1 MAQIRVEALT
11 KIYPTVVANR
21 DVSLAV
27 EPGEIHAVLG
37 ENGAG
42 KSTLMKMI
50 YGLVQPTSGQIFWEE
65 QPVDIASP
73 ADAQALGIGMV
84 FQHFSLFESLT
95 VAENIFL
102 SLHEGR
108 TRTQVFEEIR
118 QCSLAYGLPLDP
130 NRVVHDLSVGERQ
143 RVEIVRCLM
152 QQPRLLIMDEP
163 TSVLSPQAAQ
173 GLFQTLRQIRDQ
185 GCAILYISH
194 KLEEIRMLCDRVTVL
209 RDGQVVGAAAVEGL
223 SADDLAQMMV
233 GREVPVP
240 TRSPAVLG
248 PTVLRMES
256 LSVSSEDPF
265 GVSLTDISLSL
276 VAGEI
281 FGIAGV
287 SGSGQRELVRVLT
300 GETLLS
306 HPEAI
311 SLCNQAAGTLSV
323 NERRGIGLLSV
334 PEDRLGSAVLPGL
347 SLTENLMLTG
357 SDRLDLVRHGFLSFD
372 RAREITMRCIE
383 RYQVKTPSC
392 DTPAGQLSGGNIQK
406 FVVGREL
413 IQSPKVFIC
422 EQPTWGVDM
431 AAAALIRQELIS
443 LSRAGCAVLVISEEL
458 EELFEIC
465 DRIAVMAQGRLS
477 PSRGITETS
486 VEEIGRWMGGAWTA
500 SEEARVG
507 ET

>member
-50 YGLVQPTSGQIFWEE
+50 YGLVRPTSGQIFWNE
-65 QPVDIASP
+65 QPVEISSP
-73 ADAQALGIGMV
+73 AQAQALGIGMV

-102 SLHEGR
+102 SLHQGC
-108 TRTQVFEEIR
+108 TRAQVSEDIR

-152 QQPRLLIMDEP
+152 QRPRLLIMDEP
-163 TSVLSPQAAQ
+163 TSVLSPQATD
-173 GLFQTLRQIRDQ
+173 GLFHTLRLIRDQ
-185 GCAILYISH
+185 GCAVLYISH
-194 KLEEIRMLCDRVTVL
+194 KLEEIRSLCDRVTVL
-209 RDGQVVGAAAVEGL
+209 RDGHVVGGASVAGL
-223 SADDLAQMMV
+223 RADDLAQLMV
-233 GREVPVP
+233 GRAIPVPVRTP
-240 TRSPAVLG
+240 SAPGPVVLK
-248 PTVLRMES
+248 TDRLS
-256 LSVSSEDPF
+256 LLSEDPF
-265 GVSLTDISLSL
+265 GVSLSDISLSL

-306 HPEAI
+306 RADAI
-311 SLCNQAAGTLSV
+311 SLSDQPAGALSV
-323 NERRGIGLLSV
+323 SERRALGLLSI

-357 SDRLDLVRHGFLSFD
+357 SDRLNLVRNGFLFFD
-372 RAREITMRCIE
+372 RAREITARCIDQ
-383 RYQVKTPSC
+383 YQVKTPSC

-413 IQSPKVFIC
+413 IQSPRVLIC

-443 LSRAGCAVLVISEEL
+443 LARSGCAVLVISEEL

-465 DRIAVMAQGRLS
+465 DRVSVMAQGRLS
-477 PSRGITETS
+477 PSRGIAETS
-486 VEEIGRWMGGAWTA
+486 VEEIGRWMGGAWTVT
-500 SEEARVG
+500 EEVRCG
-507 ET
+507 

>member
-11 KIYPTVVANR
+11 KVYPTVVANR

-50 YGLVQPTSGQIFWEE
+50 YGLVRPTSGQIFWEE
-65 QPVDIASP
+65 QPVEILSP

-102 SLHEGR
+102 SLHQGR
-108 TRTQVFEEIR
+108 TQAQVSDDIR

-152 QQPRLLIMDEP
+152 QRPRLLIMDEP

-194 KLEEIRMLCDRVTVL
+194 KLEEIRMLCDHVTVL
-209 RDGQVVGAAAVEGL
+209 RDGQVVGSAAVAGL

-233 GREVPVP
+233 GREIPVP
-240 TRSPAVLG
+240 IRTPAVLG
-248 PTVLRMES
+248 PIVLKTES
-256 LSVSSEDPF
+256 LSVTSEDPF
-265 GVSLTDISLSL
+265 GVSLSDISLSL
-276 VAGEI
+276 AAGEI

-287 SGSGQRELVRVLT
+287 SGSGQRELVRILT

-306 HPEAI
+306 RPEAI
-311 SLCNQAAGTLSV
+311 SLCSQPAGALSV
-323 NERRGIGLLSV
+323 TERRALGLLSI

-357 SDRLDLVRHGFLSFD
+357 SDRLDLVRHGFLFFD
-372 RAREITMRCIE
+372 RAKEMTVHCID

-413 IQSPKVFIC
+413 IQSPKVLIC

-431 AAAALIRQELIS
+431 AAAALIRQELMS
-443 LSRAGCAVLVISEEL
+443 LARAGCAVLVISEEL

-465 DRIAVMAQGRLS
+465 DRVSVMAQGRLS
-477 PSRGITETS
+477 PCRGITETS
-486 VEEIGRWMGGAWTA
+486 VEEIGRWMGGAWTV
-500 SEEARVG
+500 SEEVRCGA
-507 ET
+507 T

>member
-11 KIYPTVVANR
+11 KVYPTVVANR

-50 YGLVQPTSGQIFWEE
+50 YGLVRPTSGQIFWEE
-65 QPVDIASP
+65 QPVEILSP

-102 SLHEGR
+102 SLHQGR
-108 TRTQVFEEIR
+108 TQAQVSDDIR

-152 QQPRLLIMDEP
+152 QRPRLLIMDEP

-194 KLEEIRMLCDRVTVL
+194 KLEEIRMLCDHVTVL
-209 RDGQVVGAAAVEGL
+209 RDGQVVGSAAVAGL

-233 GREVPVP
+233 GREIPVP
-240 TRSPAVLG
+240 IRTPAVPG
-248 PTVLRMES
+248 PIVLKTES
-256 LSVSSEDPF
+256 LSVTSEDPF
-265 GVSLTDISLSL
+265 GVSLSDISLSL
-276 VAGEI
+276 AAGEI

-287 SGSGQRELVRVLT
+287 SGSGQRELVRILT

-306 HPEAI
+306 RPEAI
-311 SLCNQAAGTLSV
+311 SLCSQPAGALSV
-323 NERRGIGLLSV
+323 TERRALGLLSI

-372 RAREITMRCIE
+372 RAKEMTAHCID

-413 IQSPKVFIC
+413 IQSPKVLIC

-431 AAAALIRQELIS
+431 AAAALIRQELMS
-443 LSRAGCAVLVISEEL
+443 LARAGCAVLVISEEL

-465 DRIAVMAQGRLS
+465 DRVSVMAQGRLS
-477 PSRGITETS
+477 PCRGITETS
-486 VEEIGRWMGGAWTA
+486 VEEIGRWMGGAWTV
-500 SEEARVG
+500 SEEVRCGA
-507 ET
+507 T